1 MIFRKM
7 IALKWHGT
15 VLYIVDVGSSRSVQR
30 CGTKPQTQRLSLSD
44 YRDLLIR
51 VYFPEAL
58 NFAYYVHADSHEF
71 ITFQKLSFSHE
82 VRECNANGKPV
93 LGQSPPGHYPSG
105 QSPVGRRRQ
114 RDRFKESIKDQYSCF
129 ADWMTCKS
137 TYTPPP
143 PWTKWPPFRR
153 MWNFCI
159 LIKISLKLVFHGPI
173 DNNPAL
179 VQIMAW
185 RRIGDK
191 PLSEPMLTQFTDA
204 FLRH

>member
-1 MIFRKM
+1 MTRYC
-7 IALKWHGT
+7 T
-15 VLYIVDVGSSRSVQR
+15 LYCR
-30 CGTKPQTQRLSLSD
+30 CGIFSECSKVRHQASDTTSVPQWLPWLVNPRL
-44 YRDLLIR
+44 
-51 VYFPEAL
+51 FPGGIKFCIL
-58 NFAYYVHADSHEF
+58 
-71 ITFQKLSFSHE
+71 
-82 VRECNANGKPV
+82 RPPV